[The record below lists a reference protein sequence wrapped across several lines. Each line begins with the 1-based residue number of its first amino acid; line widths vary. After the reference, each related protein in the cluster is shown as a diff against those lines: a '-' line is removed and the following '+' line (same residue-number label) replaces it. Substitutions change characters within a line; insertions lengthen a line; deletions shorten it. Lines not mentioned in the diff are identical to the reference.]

1 SRYEGFGLPPLE
13 AMACGAPV
21 VTTAFSSIPEVVGEA
36 AYLVRDPDDTRA
48 LGAAIITVVVEPSV
62 SEALTL
68 KGRRQA
74 QKFSWARTAAETV
87 AAYRQALGWAASA
100 E

>member
-1 SRYEGFGLPPLE
+1 MKGAIQHAYRGTRGIRFNSEEKLRAHKQPAERELNARVE
-13 AMACGAPV
+13 A
-21 VTTAFSSIPEVVGEA
+21 S
-36 AYLVRDPDDTRA
+36 A

-87 AAYRQALGWAASA
+87 AAYRQALG
-100 E
+100 